1 MRLKKS
7 FGDKIYLEWQDAI
20 TKDGWKAV
28 NEVLTSKEIQDESF
42 CKTNA
47 FYIGEDK
54 DFIKVSHTIGKTINN
69 DVLGILWIP
78 KKWITK
84 IK

>member
-7 FGDKIYLEWQDAI
+7 FGDKIYLEWIDAI
-20 TKDGWKAV
+20 SKGGWKSID
-28 NEVLTSKEIQDESF
+28 EVLHSKELYEESF

-54 DFIKVSHTIGKTINN
+54 TFIKVSHTIGKTNKN
-69 DVLGILWIP
+69 DILGILWIP
-78 KKWITK
+78 KKWIIRVK
-84 IK
+84 